1 MSVTSVRVATRAA
14 LGLVMLIGGGA
25 ALAQARESPFPKV
38 CDQVIGPVEAANQT
52 SAKRGL
58 IHVYRDALGRMVS
71 LEVADTRAETGPT
84 LRYRVERRTEA
95 ANLCWQG
102 YELALFGDAPAL
114 ASGPVPVA
122 PGREVL
128 AHESVDLSRV
138 AVPTSERARLASAT
152 AWALPSLPPEFSV
165 VRLSGIVYGVIL
177 SAAYFHTSGF
187 YTIAQRPAG
196 TTTQWLNF
204 GVNMSPS
211 YQATQEHIAVTLFLT
226 PNVGALAIIGNGMV
240 IGSTQAWSTSTPG
253 PDLIGCGGPGS
264 GYPAFNSQIEAF
276 WVGGNAVFDSTCQ
289 PQSAPLGQTQ
299 FYTLHANMYQDVAYW
314 GPGLTPRAKNTSS
327 VRPTYWDPNGGGVLV
342 FTTTEDRNTQGID
355 FDIQFTQVQGGWF

>member
-1 MSVTSVRVATRAA
+1 M
-14 LGLVMLIGGGA
+14 
-25 ALAQARESPFPKV
+25 AQARESPFPKV

-52 SAKRGL
+52 SAKRGQ

-95 ANLCWQG
+95 ANLCRQG

-114 ASGPVPVA
+114 ASGPVPAA

-226 PNVGALAIIGNGMV
+226 PNVGAPAIIGNGMI
-240 IGSTQAWSTSTPG
+240 IGSNQGWSPAN
-253 PDLIGCGGPGS
+253 PANDLIGCGGVGS
-264 GYPAFNSQIEAF
+264 GYPPFNSQIESF
-276 WVGGNAVFDSTCQ
+276 W
-289 PQSAPLGQTQ
+289 
-299 FYTLHANMYQDVAYW
+299 
-314 GPGLTPRAKNTSS
+314 
-327 VRPTYWDPNGGGVLV
+327 
-342 FTTTEDRNTQGID
+342 I
-355 FDIQFTQVQGGWF
+355 